1 MLVVLATINWKEST
15 FSTINDTY
23 MWCFAGLASHTCV
36 SVLYWASSLCV
47 YRQKEWRDEK
57 KTHIFSLLFF
67 VCIEN
72 WQLYCEQMCVH
83 YNSCYI
89 WYVLHF
95 AFTRILLSR
104 NSHFSLSVLVRLL
117 MVLLSFSLV
126 SEFFGMFGVRH
137 HHHRRHRCSPSI
149 RFQFTRKVCVCFGC
163 VVVVPIHTQKCIVG
177 WLSLRSMYHY

>member
-1 MLVVLATINWKEST
+1 MFCW
-15 FSTINDTY
+15 FSI
-23 MWCFAGLASHTCV
+23 SHMCIGAILSQFT
-36 SVLYWASSLCV
+36 LCIQTK
-47 YRQKEWRDEK
+47 RMKRWTK
-57 KTHIFSLLFF
+57 NHIFSLLFF

-137 HHHRRHRCSPSI
+137 HHHRRRRHRCSPSI
-149 RFQFTRKVCVCFGC
+149 RFQFIRKVCVCFGC
-163 VVVVPIHTQKCIVG
+163 VFVVPIHTQKCIVG